1 MRNIALEI
9 ELALLPLRGG
19 RQRYDP
25 EYPGADPLG
34 DRLDG
39 APLAGTVTPLE
50 DDADLE
56 PLVHYPLLQ
65 LHQLHVQAT
74 QLLLVC
80 LVAKGLGLGDRYRL
94 FCFGFFL
101 ASHDVLLFSRTD
113 EEWPSSRTAHFKR
126 SVTSHQE

>member
-9 ELALLPLRGG
+9 ELALLPLGG
-19 RQRYDP
+19 GGQRDDP
-25 EYPGADPLG
+25 EYPGTDPLG

-126 SVTSHQE
+126 R